1 MPDKYPGGGG
11 GMRAVGIDGAITDMD
26 IFSYQAQ
33 RTHFTFKERGYLQET
48 KGFSK
53 MALMTENSSTFGM
66 D

>member
-1 MPDKYPGGGG
+1 
-11 GMRAVGIDGAITDMD
+11 MRAVGIDGAITDMD